1 MGLGLFF
8 YLRILV
14 NVSGFCKP
22 FGGGRFVFIV
32 SGFYLGF
39 QGIVGFFLLLFVCL
53 YVCFCCFAFLSGFSS
68 FFSFE
73 FQSFDVFLE
82 LFKGTFFRVLQFLWV
97 FLLLLSELPG
107 HCIAM

>member
-1 MGLGLFF
+1 MFQGFVGILGEG
-8 YLRILV
+8 RID
-14 NVSGFCKP
+14 
-22 FGGGRFVFIV
+22 FIV

-39 QGIVGFFLLLFVCL
+39 QGIVGFLLLLFVCL
-53 YVCFCCFAFLSGFSS
+53 YVCFFVLLFKAGFQG
-68 FFSFE
+68 FYFE

-82 LFKGTFFRVLQFLWV
+82 LFKGTFFRVLQFFWV